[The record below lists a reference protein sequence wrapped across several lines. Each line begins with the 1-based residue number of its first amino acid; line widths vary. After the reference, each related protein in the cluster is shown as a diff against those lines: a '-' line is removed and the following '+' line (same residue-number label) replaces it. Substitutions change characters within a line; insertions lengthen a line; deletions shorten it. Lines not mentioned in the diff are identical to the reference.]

1 MEKTAK
7 TEIRKQAIRRA
18 LARWISKRKATAGN
32 SGTVKESVTEEETA
46 AKKVADKEETV
57 HKANPQAQRFVD
69 MEVRLE
75 RFVASRY
82 LLRYN
87 MLTDITE
94 MARHRDGVQEG
105 IFRPLTPRDLNA
117 LCREAH
123 REGICCWDR
132 DLSRLVLS
140 SDIPAYHPIRAY
152 LDSLPAWDGRDRLA
166 DLSGRVS
173 ENPVWTSCFHRWMLA
188 LVAQWTGRDQ
198 LHANA
203 VAPLLVSSSQGM
215 GKSTFC
221 RALMPPELR
230 AYYSDSLDLS
240 ATGGMERKLTTFGLL
255 NLDEFDRIGASR
267 QPLLKNLMQL
277 KELNYRKAFSRHA
290 EALPRIASFIGTSN
304 SHDLLTDTS
313 GSRRFICVE
322 VTRPIDSTHLD
333 YPQIYAQLMAE
344 LDCGER
350 YWFSPE
356 EEEMLHRNNLD
367 YYRMSPVEDV
377 FRRHY
382 RAALPEEPV
391 RPLSLTDMMQH
402 IRRKNPIALR
412 GVNLQAFARA
422 VLAAGV
428 ERRHTKEGNRY
439 RVVEVKEE
447 QYQKG
452 Y

>member
-7 TEIRKQAIRRA
+7 TALRKQAIRRA
-18 LARWISKRKATAGN
+18 LVRWISKRKTVAGN
-32 SGTVKESVTEEETA
+32 NGTPKESVSETDMA
-46 AKKVADKEETV
+46 IKKVTDRKESAHTV
-57 HKANPQAQRFVD
+57 NLQAQRF
-69 MEVRLE
+69 MEMETRLE
-75 RFVASRY
+75 QFVASRY

-87 MLTDITE
+87 VLTDVTE
-94 MARHRDGVQEG
+94 MACCRDGVQEG
-105 IFRPLTPRDLNA
+105 DFRPLTPRDLNA

-152 LDSLPAWDGRDRLA
+152 LDSLPAWDGRDRLV

-173 ENPVWTSCFHRWMLA
+173 ENPVWTCCFHRWMLA
-188 LVAQWTGRDQ
+188 LVAQWTGRDP

-203 VAPLLVSSSQGM
+203 VAPLLVSTSQGM

-221 RALMPPELR
+221 RAIMPPELR
-230 AYYSDSLDLS
+230 AYYSDSLDLT

-255 NLDEFDRIGASR
+255 NLDEFDRIGAAR

-304 SHDLLTDTS
+304 SHDLLTDAS

-322 VTRPIDSTHLD
+322 VTRPIDSSQLD
-333 YPQIYAQLMAE
+333 YLQIYAQLMAE

-382 RAALPEEPV
+382 RAALPDETV
-391 RPLSLTDMMQH
+391 RPLALTDMMQH
-402 IRRKNPIALR
+402 IRKQNPIALR

-439 RVVEVKEE
+439 RVVEIRGK
-447 QYQKG
+447 
-452 Y
+452 